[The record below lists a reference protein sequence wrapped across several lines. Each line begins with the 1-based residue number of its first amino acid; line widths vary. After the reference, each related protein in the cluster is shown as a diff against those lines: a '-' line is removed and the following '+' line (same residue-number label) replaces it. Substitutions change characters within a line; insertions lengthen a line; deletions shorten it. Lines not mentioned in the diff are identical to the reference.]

1 LEIAMPQTSLLL
13 PAQHTPL
20 ATLVVAVVTAVA
32 IMAGSLI
39 VIGNAPLDPPK
50 ARPAA
55 TVVACN
61 ATAGS
66 LQCR

>member
-1 LEIAMPQTSLLL
+1 MPHNSLLL
-13 PAQHTPL
+13 PSRPTPL

-39 VIGNAPLDPPK
+39 VIGQTPADAPAKP
-50 ARPAA
+50 RPAA
-55 TVVACN
+55 TLVAC
-61 ATAGS
+61 AEIPGG

>member
-1 LEIAMPQTSLLL
+1 MPQTSLLL

-20 ATLVVAVVTAVA
+20 ATLVVAAVAAVA

-39 VIGNAPLDPPK
+39 VIGNTPAAATKP
-50 ARPAA
+50 RPAA

-61 ATAGS
+61 ATADDAA
-66 LQCR
+66 CR

>member
-1 LEIAMPQTSLLL
+1 MPQTSLLL

-20 ATLVVAVVTAVA
+20 ATLVVAVVAAVA

-39 VIGNAPLDPPK
+39 VIGNTPAPAIKP
-50 ARPAA
+50 RPAD
-55 TVVACN
+55 TLVACS
-61 ATAGS
+61 TIPGG